1 VLTAQIFELLC
12 AERHLLGTEI
22 RLLFGDGLVSVDNL
36 NGKEV
41 ISEKA
46 FTLSEVKGAEVDTDN
61 WKITHLHV
69 KLADEAATELRLKK
83 LFSSSIVCMP
93 VNFIK
98 AVGDVITI
106 DKSVEELRETQEIVE
121 CKE

>member
-1 VLTAQIFELLC
+1 M
-12 AERHLLGTEI
+12 
-22 RLLFGDGLVSVDNL
+22 